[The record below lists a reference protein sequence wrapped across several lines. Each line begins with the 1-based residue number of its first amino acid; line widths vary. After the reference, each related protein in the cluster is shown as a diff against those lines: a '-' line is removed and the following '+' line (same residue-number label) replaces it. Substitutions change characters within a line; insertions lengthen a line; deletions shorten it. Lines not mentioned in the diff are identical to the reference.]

1 MLETSVVTNY
11 EDSEEEDIDEVEN
24 IEDEE
29 TIIARVSHDVN
40 IYEFI
45 YQFILYPFFN
55 KYDIKPDV
63 SWCLWSQ
70 QNNADK
76 WLDAES
82 SRKSTEDAREP
93 RVW

>member
-40 IYEFI
+40 ICEFI
-45 YQFILYPFFN
+45 NQFILYLSF
-55 KYDIKPDV
+55 
-63 SWCLWSQ
+63 
-70 QNNADK
+70 
-76 WLDAES
+76 
-82 SRKSTEDAREP
+82 
-93 RVW
+93 

>member
-40 IYEFI
+40 ICEFI
-45 YQFILYPFFN
+45 NQFILYPFLLTN
-55 KYDIKPDV
+55 MI
-63 SWCLWSQ
+63 L
-70 QNNADK
+70 N
-76 WLDAES
+76 LM
-82 SRKSTEDAREP
+82 
-93 RVW
+93 